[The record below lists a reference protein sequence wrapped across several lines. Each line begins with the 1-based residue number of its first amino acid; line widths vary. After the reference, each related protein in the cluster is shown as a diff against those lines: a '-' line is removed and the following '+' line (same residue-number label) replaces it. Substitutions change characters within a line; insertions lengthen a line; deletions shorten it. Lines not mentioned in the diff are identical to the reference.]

1 MSTNVLF
8 PPPRNV
14 DNIECS
20 RYRILFGRLS
30 NSNSEA
36 RGSIA
41 SFMMESASEFA
52 ISYSF
57 SSYKISYGVIYMNM
71 IELTIPR
78 PWASMA
84 GLGSCET
91 MFNSSL
97 ATATGNDGEVG
108 VCGDW
113 LCERLFLVD
122 SFHKIIRIQCRVTHK
137 SAFCTSDIWSK
148 GTDPSSSLSC
158 NVSRNRLS
166 KPSLSPTDSVSRSS
180 PSIISNIF
188 DRSNSRNRLSNLRN
202 AGRTWGS
209 LLSSAEGGTTL
220 VRSTTGSLWRMQTP
234 L

>member
-1 MSTNVLF
+1 
-8 PPPRNV
+8 
-14 DNIECS
+14 
-20 RYRILFGRLS
+20 
-30 NSNSEA
+30 
-36 RGSIA
+36 
-41 SFMMESASEFA
+41 
-52 ISYSF
+52 
-57 SSYKISYGVIYMNM
+57 
-71 IELTIPR
+71 
-78 PWASMA
+78 MA

-97 ATATGNDGEVG
+97 ATATGNDGDVG

-113 LCERLFLVD
+113 LYEILFLVE

-148 GTDPSSSLSC
+148 TTDPSSSLSC

-188 DRSNSRNRLSNLRN
+188 DRSKSRKRLSSLRN

-209 LLSSAEGGTTL
+209 LPSSAEGSTTL
-220 VRSTTGSLWRMQTP
+220 VRKTTGSLCRMQTP
-234 L
+234 LYH